1 MKKSNVLSFIGLT
14 YLLSWMLAGTAYL
27 FGVRYFSAAF
37 LIVTV
42 GYMFV
47 PMIVAIFMQKVVSRE
62 PLIKPLGLSFRLNR
76 WWLVAWLLPPA
87 VSFATSGVSL
97 TFPVVEYSPQMAGIL
112 ERFRSFLPPEQ
123 MEEIERGMGT
133 IRIHPLW
140 TGLLQG
146 LVAGPTV
153 NAVAGFGEE
162 LGWRGFLQKELKG
175 LGFYR
180 SSVLIGFIWGV
191 WHMPIILQG
200 HNYPD
205 HPLSGVFMMIAW
217 CILLS
222 PIFSL
227 VRLRSGSVIA
237 AAVLHGSLNG
247 TAGLALMVV
256 EGGSDLLVGVTGLAG
271 FAVLL
276 LVNLVLLLQDRFLS
290 KSPITLRAAG
300 RPG

>member
-1 MKKSNVLSFIGLT
+1 MKKSNVLFFVGLT
-14 YLLSWMLAGTAYL
+14 YLLSWMLAGLAYL
-27 FGVRYFSAAF
+27 FGVRYYSAASF
-37 LIVTV
+37 IVTV

-47 PMIVAIFMQKVVSRE
+47 PMIVAIFIQKVVSRE
-62 PLIKPLGLSFRLNR
+62 PLSKPLGLSFRLNR
-76 WWLVAWLLPPA
+76 WWLVAWLLPPV
-87 VSFATSGVSL
+87 VSFVTIGVSL
-97 TFPVVEYSPQMAGIL
+97 TFPSVEYSPRMAGIL
-112 ERFRSFLPPEQ
+112 ERFRSFIPPEQ

-133 IRIHPLW
+133 VRIHPLW
-140 TGLLQG
+140 TSLLQG
-146 LVAGPTV
+146 LAAGPTV

-205 HPLSGVFMMIAW
+205 HPLFGVFMMIAW

-227 VRLRSGSVIA
+227 VRLRSDSVIA

-300 RPG
+300 RQG

>member
-14 YLLSWMLAGTAYL
+14 YFLSWMLAGLAYL
-27 FGVRYFSAAF
+27 FGVRYYGAASF
-37 LIVTV
+37 IVTV

-47 PMIVAIFMQKVVSRE
+47 PMIVAIFIQKVILRE
-62 PLIKPLGLSFRLNR
+62 PLSKPLGLSFRLNR
-76 WWLVAWLLPPA
+76 WWLVAWLLPPV
-87 VSFATSGVSL
+87 VSFGTIGVSL
-97 TFPVVEYSPQMAGIL
+97 TFVSVEYTPQMAGIL

-133 IRIHPLW
+133 VRIHPLW

-146 LVAGPTV
+146 LVAGPTI

-205 HPLSGVFMMIAW
+205 HPLFGVFMMIAW

-227 VRLRSGSVIA
+227 VRLRSDSVIA

-300 RPG
+300 RQG

>member
-1 MKKSNVLSFIGLT
+1 MKKSNTLLFIGLT
-14 YLLSWMLAGTAYL
+14 YLLSWMLAGLAYL
-27 FGVRYFSAAF
+27 FGVRYFSVASF
-37 LIVTV
+37 IITV
-42 GYMFV
+42 GYMFI
-47 PMIVAIFMQKVVSRE
+47 PMIVAIFIQKVVLRE
-62 PLIKPLGLSFRLNR
+62 PLTKPLGLSFRLNR

-87 VSFATSGVSL
+87 VSFATLGVSL
-97 TFPVVEYSPQMAGIL
+97 TFVSVEYSPQMAGIL
-112 ERFRSFLPPEQ
+112 DRFRSFLPPEQ
-123 MEEIERGMGT
+123 IAEIERSMGT
-133 IRIHPLW
+133 VRIHPLW

-180 SSVLIGFIWGV
+180 SSFLIGLLWGV

-205 HPLSGVFMMIAW
+205 HPLPGVFMMIAW

-247 TAGLALMVV
+247 TAGLALMVID
-256 EGGSDLLVGVTGLAG
+256 GGSDILVGVTGLAG

-276 LVNLVLLLQDRFLS
+276 FVNLVLLLQDRFLS
-290 KSPITLRAAG
+290 KSPVTLRTAG
-300 RPG
+300 GPG